1 MSHGPSARAEKM
13 AKMAQAAV
21 GGEPVRDLSPS
32 AREQRT
38 SRHQILK
45 IYAVPDTRAHPP
57 CLSFPAASNRERQQN
72 APRGPIRWI

>member
-32 AREQRT
+32 AANSEP
-38 SRHQILK
+38 L
-45 IYAVPDTRAHPP
+45 ATRFFTYFRQ
-57 CLSFPAASNRERQQN
+57 LFSTNKFPAPQPLMFHNRNVR
-72 APRGPIRWI
+72 

>member
-1 MSHGPSARAEKM
+1 MSHGPSARAEQM
-13 AKMAQAAV
+13 ARMAQAAV

-45 IYAVPDTRAHPP
+45 NLCSARHSRSPSLPV
-57 CLSFPAASNRERQQN
+57 LSRSFEP
-72 APRGPIRWI
+72 